1 MAVPSTHYLGPNGFY
16 YRKSDSCGPYVVDES
31 GNAVLLTSL
40 TAPAS
45 DAIQRVG
52 AIATPSASFAVPNSA
67 ATYAIGDLIANSATA
82 GSVTPLSFANVARV
96 AAGAAAI
103 IKARLTKTGTGIVG
117 AAFRLHLYSA
127 LPTVTN
133 GDDGAFLPNQ
143 AANYLGAFEF
153 GTTNMRVHSDGVA
166 CNGVTQTGY
175 PITVDLSSGTT
186 IYGLVEAAGAY
197 VRTAAETFT
206 FTLEVEQE

>member
-1 MAVPSTHYLGPNGFY
+1 MLFKTRPNGAHPGSG
-16 YRKSDSCGPYVVDES
+16 RAPLVDNEGRQIVILESSTSGES
-31 GNAVLLTSL
+31 GIT
-40 TAPAS
+40 
-45 DAIQRVG
+45 VG
-52 AIATPSASFAVPNSA
+52 RIANPSASFSVPNSA

-82 GSVTPLSFANVARV
+82 GSVTPMSFANVARV

-127 LPTVTN
+127 SPTVTN